1 MVERTPSVGT
11 PVETRDGERLGVI
24 AEVIGDYVRI
34 NPDESDDDAIWLN
47 VDSIDERTGTDGDAA
62 RSDFD
67 HADLEHHLVPVP
79 PPEAKQQAEERREI
93 EQNSMSV
100 DEQLDRLGRHHIPD
114 S

>member
-1 MVERTPSVGT
+1 MPERTPSVGT

-34 NPDESDDDAIWLN
+34 NPGESDDDAIWLN
-47 VDSIDERTGTDGDAA
+47 VDSIDGSDGDAA

-67 HADLEHHLVPVP
+67 HADLEHHVVPVP
-79 PPEAKQQAEERREI
+79 PPEAKQQAEERQDL
-93 EQNSMSV
+93 EQNSLSV
-100 DEQLDRLGRHHIPD
+100 DEQLDRLGRHHVPD

>member
-1 MVERTPSVGT
+1 MPERTPSVGT

-24 AEVIGDYVRI
+24 AEVIGGYVRI

-47 VDSIDERTGTDGDAA
+47 VDSIDGSDGDAA

-67 HADLEHHLVPVP
+67 HADLKHHVVPVP
-79 PPEAKQQAEERREI
+79 PPEAKQQAEERQDL
-93 EQNSMSV
+93 EQNSLSV
-100 DEQLDRLGRHHIPD
+100 DEQLDRLGRHHVPD